1 MRTMLAAVG
10 AIVFLVGTT
19 GSAHRLDEYLQA
31 TTISIEKERVE
42 ARIRLTP
49 GVAVVPIVLAG
60 VDTNADGVISEA
72 ERRAYAVRV
81 LGDLSLTVD
90 GNRLRL
96 RIVSLEFAEIAEM
109 KEGMGEIRLELTA
122 DIPRGGASRRLIF
135 ENRHQSGI
143 AAYLVNC
150 LAPRDPDIRITAQ
163 YRDYRQSIYQL
174 DYVQADVG
182 TGLPSFFW
190 RSGAGA
196 WLGIAALVLFG
207 WLALLW
213 RRARAVKQV
222 IVQE

>member
-1 MRTMLAAVG
+1 
-10 AIVFLVGTT
+10 
-19 GSAHRLDEYLQA
+19 
-31 TTISIEKERVE
+31 
-42 ARIRLTP
+42 
-49 GVAVVPIVLAG
+49 
-60 VDTNADGVISEA
+60 
-72 ERRAYAVRV
+72 
-81 LGDLSLTVD
+81 
-90 GNRLRL
+90 
-96 RIVSLEFAEIAEM
+96 
-109 KEGMGEIRLELTA
+109 MGEIRLDLTA

-135 ENRHQSGI
+135 ENRHQSSI

-163 YRDYRQSIYQL
+163 HRDYRQSIYQL